1 MSSQSLQLVCCY
13 FLTDLYKETK
23 QLSLVIYCL
32 SSTEAKSLDWKT
44 LSACVCPGVSQL
56 IRSPGFIGSTSS
68 LAIYYYLLLL
78 LLLHSL
84 GLLGETE
91 RQRQSTRL
99 AVQQYHQLLLR
110 LLQTI
115 IYFMISQL
123 SKIYINYGLFQVNF
137 QVNFNPPERKYISSN

>member
-1 MSSQSLQLVCCY
+1 MHIKTHLDNALYLSFLRTSLSSQSLQLVCCY

-78 LLLHSL
+78 LLHSL
-84 GLLGETE
+84 GLLASE
-91 RQRQSTRL
+91 
-99 AVQQYHQLLLR
+99 
-110 LLQTI
+110 
-115 IYFMISQL
+115 
-123 SKIYINYGLFQVNF
+123 
-137 QVNFNPPERKYISSN
+137 